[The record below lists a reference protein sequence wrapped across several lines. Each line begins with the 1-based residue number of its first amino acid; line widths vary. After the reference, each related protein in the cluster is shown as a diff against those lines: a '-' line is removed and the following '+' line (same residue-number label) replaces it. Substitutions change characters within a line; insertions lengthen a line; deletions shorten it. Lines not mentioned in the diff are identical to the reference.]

1 MPCILAPCMCT
12 TPFNIFISS
21 FIKCSCWKPIQ
32 DPNLR
37 KFLFFRFWKNCAH
50 KSNFVKKMKNEKIHR
65 QRSWNKVHILLMRL
79 KQRKERER
87 ERERPFYQLT
97 ARYVSRQ
104 TAEKKIAKN
113 EWKRG
118 HVWSVVNFY
127 PDCCPTSV
135 ANCKKIVFS
144 FTMWSKLKKISK
156 F

>member
-1 MPCILAPCMCT
+1 MRDRNDPIMSCILAPCMCT
-12 TPFNIFISS
+12 IPFHIFISS
-21 FIKCSCWKPIQ
+21 LIKCSRGKPIQ

-50 KSNFVKKMKNEKIHR
+50 KYNFVKKMKNEKIHR

-79 KQRKERER
+79 KQRKEREER

-118 HVWSVVNFY
+118 HVWSVVNFHR
-127 PDCCPTSV
+127 DCCPTCV
-135 ANCKKIVFS
+135 VNWRKKS
-144 FTMWSKLKKISK
+144 F
-156 F
+156 